1 MRERR
6 RQTLKMPEVL
16 GLTERDAQVMLT
28 NHGFRSARVRYVQSY
43 DSVGSVVGQAPIHG
57 QIVDSNTDVELR
69 VAQRSFVRF
78 LPQIYQQDDAL
89 GHHFLRE
96 YLWVFQHLFA
106 SITDKLD
113 STHTYY
119 DPRESPEEF
128 LPWLASWVALT
139 LDIDWDESKK
149 RKLIRSAAENYRRRG
164 TRRAIEEVL
173 HIFLDNSV
181 RIEENA
187 WPYPGFCIG
196 VTSSI
201 GEDTI
206 VLPRIDLDHC
216 FMVHIPVAPDDITE
230 EMVVKVHNIINL
242 EKPAHTM
249 YFLQF
254 QLEKQRSSPQVF
266 MQIGVSSLGVPDLR
280 YSEGM
285 NE

>member
-1 MRERR
+1 M
-6 RQTLKMPEVL
+6 
-16 GLTERDAQVMLT
+16 
-28 NHGFRSARVRYVQSY
+28 
-43 DSVGSVVGQAPIHG
+43 
-57 QIVDSNTDVELR
+57 
-69 VAQRSFVRF
+69 
-78 LPQIYQQDDAL
+78 
-89 GHHFLRE
+89 
-96 YLWVFQHLFA
+96 FA
-106 SITDKLD
+106 SITDKLE

-254 QLEKQRSSPQVF
+254 QLEEQRSSPQVF

>member
-1 MRERR
+1 VRERR
-6 RQTLKMPEVL
+6 RKTLKMPEVL
-16 GLTERDAQVMLT
+16 GLTERDAQVMLA
-28 NHGFRSARVRYVQSY
+28 NHGFREARVRYVRSY
-43 DSVGSVVGQAPIHG
+43 DTIGEVVGQAPMHG
-57 QIVDSNTDVELR
+57 QIVDANIEVELR
-69 VAQRSFVRF
+69 IAQRSFVRF

-106 SITDKLD
+106 SITDNLD
-113 STHTYY
+113 EGYTYY
-119 DPRESPEEF
+119 DARETPEEF
-128 LPWLASWVALT
+128 LPWLASWVSLT
-139 LDIDWDESKK
+139 LDVDWEESKK

-164 TRRAIEEVL
+164 TRRAIEDVL
-173 HIFLDNSV
+173 HIFLDKKV
-181 RIEENA
+181 HVEENA

-201 GEDTI
+201 GEDSI
-206 VLPRIDLDHC
+206 VLPKINLDHC
-216 FMVHIPVAPDDITE
+216 FMVHIPIAPDEITE

-254 QLEKQRSSPQVF
+254 QLLEKRAAPQVF

-280 YSEGM
+280 YDRGLSE
-285 NE
+285 

>member
-1 MRERR
+1 
-6 RQTLKMPEVL
+6 MPELL
-16 GLTERDAQVMLT
+16 GLTEHDAQVMLV
-28 NHGFRSARVRYVQSY
+28 NHGFRPAKVRYVQSY
-43 DSVGSVVGQAPIHG
+43 DAVGSIVGQAPLQG
-57 QIVDSNTDVELR
+57 QLVDAETTVEMR

-96 YLWVFQHLFA
+96 YLWVFQHLLS

-113 STHTYY
+113 DTHRYY
-119 DPRESPEEF
+119 DPREAPEEF

-139 LDIDWDESKK
+139 LDVDWDESKK

-164 TRRAIEEVL
+164 TKRALEDVL
-173 HIFLDNSV
+173 QIFLDHSV

-201 GEDTI
+201 GEDSI
-206 VLPRIDLDHC
+206 VLPKIDLDHC
-216 FMVHIPVAPDDITE
+216 FMVHIPVAPDEITE

-254 QLEKQRSSPQVF
+254 QLEEERSAPQVF
-266 MQIGVSSLGVPDLR
+266 MQIGVSSLGVPDIR
-280 YSEGM
+280 YDDSSDE
-285 NE
+285 